1 MCQNRRRSRALSL
14 LLLLLAGTL
23 TLASSHSPARAWDD
37 SDRAFVVGGSSGED
51 VGRNIVL
58 DSAGNVYVSMYASTT
73 TTAPIFSIADS
84 GEIPCAITQ
93 CANRQLILVK
103 LNPAGRVV
111 WAKTFQSN
119 SSSHIVSAEGLAV
132 DASANVYFAGYFK
145 SDLVFNSTTISAV
158 SAQDGFVVKL
168 DPNGGTIWTKQISDS
183 GGALVIEE
191 IATDASGN
199 LAVAGSADGDVTVGA
214 LTIPQG
220 GMSGT
225 DGFLIRFDPNGN
237 PQWGVRI
244 GGTGTDIALDT
255 SLASSGHVYV
265 AGFVQNSASISATY
279 TPSGG
284 PQGSATDVGSSIG
297 NSDFFV
303 AKFSASG
310 VIDTNGWPIRFGG
323 TNSDQDIMLTTS
335 DDTVAVAAA
344 PRGGVT
350 ISATNFPA
358 GTMTD
363 RDVMVAA
370 FSPSGTLR
378 WGSRLVEPSE
388 DDDYARDVALASN
401 GDVITTGRFG
411 SGQNQKWFVARHSGA
426 TGARTWVKYLGTG
439 TGSND
444 IGQSLALDAEGF
456 VYTTGRF
463 DGGRVDPDNSLPV
476 VTSRGGSDVLVVRL
490 TPDGALAPHPRV
502 PTPAVASPTTPVW
515 RASLDPNGGTCR
527 DGGTERSKSWTSV
540 FVGHRYLPN
549 ATECTRIGYVFT
561 GWASVDDPS
570 TAVDLPRL
578 VDPSDSQRRQFLAT
592 NADLL
597 AMWTPRATS
606 PGPITDL
613 TVFANF
619 LCGPCTN
626 AWLLFTMPTDATG
639 YAVAVND
646 SPVRCTQAGTFFDLS
661 LCEITGLT
669 TGPVI
674 FAVTPRNGDV
684 TGPVTTTAISLRD

>member
-1 MCQNRRRSRALSL
+1 MCQNRRRGRVVSL
-14 LLLLLAGTL
+14 VLVLLAGTL
-23 TLASSHSPARAWDD
+23 SLASGHSPARAWDD
-37 SDRAFVVGGSSGED
+37 PDRAYIRGGSSGND

-84 GEIPCAITQ
+84 DEIPCAIAQ

-103 LNPAGRVV
+103 LNPAGRVA
-111 WAKTFQSN
+111 WIRAFQSN
-119 SSSHIVSAEGLAV
+119 ASSDIVSAEALAV

-168 DPNGGTIWTKQISDS
+168 DPNGGTIWTKQIADS
-183 GGALVIEE
+183 GDALVIEE
-191 IATDASGN
+191 IDTDASGN
-199 LAVAGSADGDVTVGA
+199 LVVAGSANGNVTVGA
-214 LTIPQG
+214 LTVPQG
-220 GMSGT
+220 APTNT

-297 NSDFFV
+297 DSDFFV

-310 VIDTNGWPIRFGG
+310 VVDTNGWPIRFGG
-323 TNSDQDIMLTTS
+323 TNSDQDIVLATS

-344 PRGGVT
+344 PRGTVT
-350 ISATNFPA
+350 ISAVNFPA
-358 GTMTD
+358 VSTTN
-363 RDVMVAA
+363 RDVLVAA

-378 WGSRLVEPSE
+378 WGSRLVEPS
-388 DDDYARDVALASN
+388 DGDDYTRGVALASN

-411 SGQNQKWFVARHSGA
+411 PSQNQKWFVARHSGA
-426 TGARTWVKYLGTG
+426 TGALTWVKYLGTEAG
-439 TGSND
+439 VSD
-444 IGQSLALDAEGF
+444 IGQSLALDADGF

-476 VTSRGGSDVLVVRL
+476 VTSRGSSDVLVVRL
-490 TPDGALAPHPRV
+490 TPDGGLAPHPRA

-515 RASLDPNGGTCR
+515 RVSLDPNGGTCR
-527 DGGTERSKSWTSV
+527 DGGSMRKEPWTSV

-549 ATECTRIGYVFT
+549 ATDCTRSGYVFT
-561 GWASVDDPS
+561 GWTS
-570 TAVDLPRL
+570 TDETTAAVSLPRL
-578 VDPSDSQRRQFLAT
+578 VDPGDGERRQFLAT
-592 NADLL
+592 NADLVAL
-597 AMWTPRATS
+597 WTPALGT
-606 PGPITDL
+606 IDDL

-626 AWLLFTMPTDATG
+626 AWLLFTMPTDATR
-639 YAVAVND
+639 YTVSVND
-646 SPVRCTQAGTFFDLS
+646 SSTACTQSGTFFDLS

-669 TGPVI
+669 P
-674 FAVTPRNGDV
+674 
-684 TGPVTTTAISLRD
+684 GPVTFTITSRNDEGDGSAATIQVILRD